1 MKTKSLA
8 LQIGFKIFMGTRTNV
23 RETNVRV
30 DKRQSDKRQR
40 RQTSE

>member
-1 MKTKSLA
+1 MYTIYLNN
-8 LQIGFKIFMGTRTNV
+8 LCIMYTIGTRTNV